1 MSGSFGIFAVAML
14 QKFCA
19 LELLKLAAKLFQKGV
34 RTKGYTQYSY
44 PTITECFGQSNCRT
58 CGVAIPKSR
67 VWMAICQA
75 HPLVEK
81 SLQVSLE
88 GLRMIA
94 KHFAQ
99 APSSKIFHLHH
110 HHTQHHPHCKNT
122 QVNHWS
128 WPIRASKMVAA
139 LSSEPCSRLLQRLIS
154 HKFQRKKKLFQV
166 AALSEEGCR
175 LEFVHL
181 TWPVKNH
188 NSFRTHKVLKLRQ
201 VLLWLP
207 GLSL

>member
-1 MSGSFGIFAVAML
+1 MNVR
-14 QKFCA
+14 
-19 LELLKLAAKLFQKGV
+19 KLWYICCCNAAEILRTGAAEARCKTLPKRSENKRLHPVFLFPGV
-34 RTKGYTQYSY
+34 Y
-44 PTITECFGQSNCRT
+44 PTITECCFGQSNCST
-58 CGVAIPKSR
+58 CGAATPKSK

-75 HPLVEK
+75 YPLVEK

-99 APSSKIFHLHH
+99 VPSSKIFHLHH

-139 LSSEPCSRLLQRLIS
+139 LSSEPGSRLLQRLIS
-154 HKFQRKKKLFQV
+154 HKFQKKSSSSLQ
-166 AALSEEGCR
+166 ALSEEGCR

-188 NSFRTHKVLKLRQ
+188 NSFKTHKVLKN
-201 VLLWLP
+201 VKNF
-207 GLSL
+207 